1 MDNLFV
7 ALFEILSFGA
17 IVVLVV
23 LGLGIIASMMGIF
36 NFAQGE
42 FVLLGAYVTYIVHS
56 AGLPV
61 WLGMLAAPFVVGA
74 LGLFLERTIV
84 RRFYAAPIVAM
95 LGTYALGLII
105 REIVRGLI
113 GGLYLSVPEP
123 LGGSVNIGTM
133 HFLHLAAGH
142 HSHYGAGDDRQLL
155 LLARTAFGL
164 RIRASLENPA
174 LARASGISTNAIY
187 GATFAFGAALAGLA
201 GALIVPVFSLFA
213 DLGLRFLIQGF
224 VAVMVGGV
232 GSFAGPVAGRRR
244 DRNARRSAAMDH
256 SACDRRRPRVR
267 ARHHLH
273 QVSAARP
280 AFSKGGLV
288 HVQRPQQSQPPAIS
302 LQLRLCQHR
311 HRHGRRQLGR
321 SAPTGRMRR
330 QTRSRSAS
338 RPT

>member
-1 MDNLFV
+1 MENLIV
-7 ALFEILSFGA
+7 ALFEIFSFGA

-42 FVLLGAYVTYIVHS
+42 FVLLGAYVTYLVHS
-56 AGLPV
+56 AGGPV
-61 WLGMLAAPFVVGA
+61 WLGMVIAPFAVGA
-74 LGLFLERTIV
+74 LGFVLERLIV

-113 GGLYLSVPEP
+113 GGLYISIPEP
-123 LGGSVNIGTM
+123 IGGSLAIGSM
-133 HFLHLAAGH
+133 HFSSWRLVIILITALVMVG
-142 HSHYGAGDDRQLL
+142 SYM
-155 LLARTAFGL
+155 LLAHTAFGL

-187 GATFAFGAALAGLA
+187 STTFAFGAALAGLA

-232 GSFAGPVAGRRR
+232 GSFAGPVAG
-244 DRNARRSAAMDH
+244 AGVIGTLSAALPWLIQPVIAD
-256 SACDRRRPRVR
+256 V
-267 ARHHLH
+267 
-273 QVSAARP
+273 
-280 AFSKGGLV
+280 LV
-288 HVQRPQQSQPPAIS
+288 FVLAIIFIKFRPQGLIS
-302 LQLRLCQHR
+302 
-311 HRHGRRQLGR
+311 GKGV
-321 SAPTGRMRR
+321 
-330 QTRSRSAS
+330 
-338 RPT
+338 

>member
-1 MDNLFV
+1 MENLFA
-7 ALFEILSFGA
+7 ALFEILSFGS

-42 FVLLGAYVTYIVHS
+42 FVLLGAYVTYLAHT

-61 WLGMLAAPFVVGA
+61 WTGMVAAPFVVGA
-74 LGLFLERTIV
+74 FGLVIERLIV

-113 GGLYLSVPEP
+113 GGLYISVPEP
-123 LGGSVNIGTM
+123 VGGSITIGDM
-133 HFLHLAAGH
+133 HLSTWRLVIVIVTALVMIG
-142 HSHYGAGDDRQLL
+142 SYLL
-155 LLARTAFGL
+155 LSRTSFGL
-164 RIRASLENPA
+164 RVRASLENPA

-224 VAVMVGGV
+224 IAVMVGGV
-232 GSFAGPVAGRRR
+232 GSFAGPVAG
-244 DRNARRSAAMDH
+244 AGIIGTLSAALPWVIQSVIADVLVFVL
-256 SACDRRRPRVR
+256 AIIFIKFRP
-267 ARHHLH
+267 
-273 QVSAARP
+273 Q
-280 AFSKGGLV
+280 GLV
-288 HVQRPQQSQPPAIS
+288 SGKGI
-302 LQLRLCQHR
+302 
-311 HRHGRRQLGR
+311 
-321 SAPTGRMRR
+321 
-330 QTRSRSAS
+330 
-338 RPT
+338 

>member
-1 MDNLFV
+1 MASSFV
-7 ALFEILSFGA
+7 AVFEIASFAA
-17 IVVLVV
+17 IIVLVV

-74 LGLFLERTIV
+74 LGFFLERTIV
-84 RRFYAAPIVAM
+84 RRFYVAPIVAM

-133 HFLHLAAGH
+133 HFSTWRLVIILITALVMIG
-142 HSHYGAGDDRQLL
+142 SYL

-232 GSFAGPVAGRRR
+232 GSFAGPVAG
-244 DRNARRSAAMDH
+244 AGVIGTLAAALPWIIPPVIAD
-256 SACDRRRPRVR
+256 V
-267 ARHHLH
+267 
-273 QVSAARP
+273 
-280 AFSKGGLV
+280 LV
-288 HVQRPQQSQPPAIS
+288 FVLAIIFIKFRPQGLIS
-302 LQLRLCQHR
+302 TK
-311 HRHGRRQLGR
+311 GV
-321 SAPTGRMRR
+321 
-330 QTRSRSAS
+330 
-338 RPT
+338 

>member
-1 MDNLFV
+1 MDNLFI

-61 WLGMLAAPFVVGA
+61 WFGMVAAPFVVGA
-74 LGLFLERTIV
+74 LGFVLERSVV

-123 LGGSVNIGTM
+123 IGGSLHFGAM
-133 HFLHLAAGH
+133 HFSTWRMVIILITALVMVG
-142 HSHYGAGDDRQLL
+142 SYL

-232 GSFAGPVAGRRR
+232 GSFAGPVAG
-244 DRNARRSAAMDH
+244 AGVIGTLTAALPWIIPPVIAD
-256 SACDRRRPRVR
+256 V
-267 ARHHLH
+267 
-273 QVSAARP
+273 
-280 AFSKGGLV
+280 LV
-288 HVQRPQQSQPPAIS
+288 FVLAIIFIKFRPQGLIS
-302 LQLRLCQHR
+302 
-311 HRHGRRQLGR
+311 GKGV
-321 SAPTGRMRR
+321 
-330 QTRSRSAS
+330 
-338 RPT
+338 

>member
-1 MDNLFV
+1 MDNLFI

-42 FVLLGAYVTYIVHS
+42 FVLLGAYITYVVHS
-56 AGLPV
+56 AGAPV
-61 WLGMLAAPFVVGA
+61 WLGMVAAPFAVGA
-74 LGLFLERTIV
+74 LGFVLERLVV
-84 RRFYAAPIVAM
+84 RRFYAAPIIAM

-105 REIVRGLI
+105 REVVRGLI
-113 GGLYLSVPEP
+113 GGLYISVPEP
-123 LGGSVNIGTM
+123 IGGSVNLGAM
-133 HFLHLAAGH
+133 HFSSWRLVIIVITVLVMGG
-142 HSHYGAGDDRQLL
+142 SYL

-224 VAVMVGGV
+224 VAVMVGGI
-232 GSFAGPVAGRRR
+232 GSFAGPVAG
-244 DRNARRSAAMDH
+244 AGLIGTLSAALPWVISPVIAD
-256 SACDRRRPRVR
+256 V
-267 ARHHLH
+267 
-273 QVSAARP
+273 
-280 AFSKGGLV
+280 LV
-288 HVQRPQQSQPPAIS
+288 FVLAIIFIKFRPQGLIS
-302 LQLRLCQHR
+302 
-311 HRHGRRQLGR
+311 GKGV
-321 SAPTGRMRR
+321 
-330 QTRSRSAS
+330 
-338 RPT
+338 

>member
-42 FVLLGAYVTYIVHS
+42 FVLLGAYVTYLVYS

-61 WLGMLAAPFVVGA
+61 WLGMLAAPLVVGA
-74 LGLFLERTIV
+74 LGFVLERTIV

-95 LGTYALGLII
+95 LGTYALGLVI

-133 HFLHLAAGH
+133 HFSTWRLVIILITALVMVG
-142 HSHYGAGDDRQLL
+142 SYLL
-155 LLARTAFGL
+155 LSRTAFGL

-232 GSFAGPVAGRRR
+232 GSFAGPVAG
-244 DRNARRSAAMDH
+244 AGVIGTLAAALPWIIQPVIAD
-256 SACDRRRPRVR
+256 V
-267 ARHHLH
+267 
-273 QVSAARP
+273 
-280 AFSKGGLV
+280 LV
-288 HVQRPQQSQPPAIS
+288 FVLAIIFIKFRPQGLIS
-302 LQLRLCQHR
+302 AK
-311 HRHGRRQLGR
+311 GV
-321 SAPTGRMRR
+321 
-330 QTRSRSAS
+330 
-338 RPT
+338 

>member
-1 MDNLFV
+1 MANVFTAV
-7 ALFEILSFGA
+7 FEILSFGS

-42 FVLLGAYVTYIVHS
+42 FVLLGAYVTYAVHA
-56 AGLPV
+56 AGMPV
-61 WLGMLAAPFVVGA
+61 WLGMIAAPFAVGA
-74 LGLFLERTIV
+74 LGFVLERLIV

-123 LGGSVNIGTM
+123 IGGSVDFGGM
-133 HFLHLAAGH
+133 HFSSWRLAIILITALVLAG
-142 HSHYGAGDDRQLL
+142 SYL

-164 RIRASLENPA
+164 RIRASLENPS

-187 GATFAFGAALAGLA
+187 GVTFAFGAALAGLA

-232 GSFAGPVAGRRR
+232 GSFAGPVAG
-244 DRNARRSAAMDH
+244 AGVIGTLAAALPWVIPPVIADVLVFVL
-256 SACDRRRPRVR
+256 AIIFIKFRP
-267 ARHHLH
+267 
-273 QVSAARP
+273 Q
-280 AFSKGGLV
+280 GLV
-288 HVQRPQQSQPPAIS
+288 S
-302 LQLRLCQHR
+302 
-311 HRHGRRQLGR
+311 GRGV
-321 SAPTGRMRR
+321 
-330 QTRSRSAS
+330 
-338 RPT
+338 